1 MPLNMSK
8 LTTIPIALTHGQAEA
23 LAAVAAGGGGNA
35 ATLAAWIIGEWVG
48 RLPVEQ
54 TPPPTMAK
62 AHQRLA
68 TLQAFWKA
76 RKTASAATA
85 YEIIAARC
93 LANGRKISRT
103 ALYEWEARWR
113 ESGLTGLIDRHKPTS
128 KPLHQPRERA
138 SPGGPWPSNHN
149 VLPPGE
155 TRIQGTGEYNP
166 ELQNHGSKHG
176 AETSDCVKTTQF
188 EAN

>member
-23 LAAVAAGGGGNA
+23 LAAVASGGGGNA

-93 LANGRKISRT
+93 LAKGRKISRT

-113 ESGLTGLIDRHKPTS
+113 ESGLTGLIDRHKPAS
-128 KPLHQPRERA
+128 KPLQSPFINRVKELHRAGRGRRITTCYHQAKHEFRGR
-138 SPGGPWPSNHN
+138 GKTIPSY
-149 VLPPGE
+149 
-155 TRIQGTGEYNP
+155 R
-166 ELQNHGSKHG
+166 
-176 AETSDCVKTTQF
+176 TTARSMGRKRQI
-188 EAN
+188 A